1 MSEDNPKIK
10 DAMDKI
16 LKLFESD
23 NLEVVTRAVFQYPEG
38 ATYARPSDKW
48 SFLNRLIMLINETED
63 ARGYNQWHDAGRV
76 NDPTLKGWGFV
87 LFLNI
92 FFQYV

>member
-1 MSEDNPKIK
+1 MQDNDNPKIK
-10 DAMDKI
+10 AAMDKI

-23 NLEVVTRAVFQYPEG
+23 NLEIVTRAVFQYPEG

-63 ARGYNQWHDAGRV
+63 ARGFNQCMTPGDMSIKEV
-76 NDPTLKGWGFV
+76 SFV
-87 LFLNI
+87 HLRPLDEKDT
-92 FFQYV
+92 